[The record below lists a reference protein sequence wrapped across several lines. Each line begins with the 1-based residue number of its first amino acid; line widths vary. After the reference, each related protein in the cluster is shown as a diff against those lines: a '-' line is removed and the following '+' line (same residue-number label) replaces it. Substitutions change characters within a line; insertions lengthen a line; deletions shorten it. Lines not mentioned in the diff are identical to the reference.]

1 MLLLLLFGNM
11 KVKAQS
17 SQTNPLSIPATPTP
31 AASMQQA
38 PGRSHAV
45 WVWTLP
51 DTESGNIR
59 MWFTAHD
66 KGLELTGASPMSK
79 RVVLSDE
86 NTCSDLCP

>member
-1 MLLLLLFGNM
+1 M

-17 SQTNPLSIPATPTP
+17 SQINPLSTSPTPTP

-45 WVWTLP
+45 RVWMLP

-59 MWFTAHD
+59 MWVTAHD
-66 KGLELTGASPMSK
+66 KGLELTGASLMSK

-86 NTCSDLCP
+86 NTRSDLCP